1 MRMYNR
7 LVTGLAAVA
16 ALAIV
21 APVHAQQDFRVI
33 ARVPFAFA
41 VGNTNLPRDTY
52 RLSRMNGHPDML
64 LLRGE
69 RTGAFVRGN
78 EERVPRDGAPPSLL
92 FHRYGDQYFL
102 RQIRWEGAARLD
114 LPETK
119 AERDAAEGRAN
130 RAAAVMTT
138 IIIVAEQR

>member
-7 LVTGLAAVA
+7 LVTGFAAVA
-16 ALAIV
+16 ALAAV
-21 APVHAQQDFRVI
+21 APVHAQQDVRLI

-41 VGNTNLPRDTY
+41 VGTTNLPRDTY
-52 RLSRMNGHPDML
+52 RLSRMNGHPEML

-69 RTGAFVRGN
+69 QTGAFVRGN

-102 RQIRWEGAARLD
+102 REIRWEGAARLD

-119 AERDAAEGRAN
+119 AERDAAEGRAD
-130 RAAAVMTT
+130 RAAAVMKT
-138 IIIVAEQR
+138 IIIAAEQP

>member
-7 LVTGLAAVA
+7 LVTGFAAVA
-16 ALAIV
+16 ALATV
-21 APVHAQQDFRVI
+21 APIHAQQDFRVI

-52 RLSRMNGHPDML
+52 RLSRMNEHPEMV

-69 RTGAFVRGN
+69 RTGAFVRAN

-102 RQIRWEGAARLD
+102 REIRWDGTARLD

-119 AERDAAEGRAN
+119 GEREAAERRADRGAAPMET
-130 RAAAVMTT
+130 V
-138 IIIVAEQR
+138 IIVAEQP